1 MDNKHF
7 VSVAGLVK
15 NDNNQVL
22 LIKSPDRGWEY
33 PGGVVEFGESL
44 EVALIREIKEE
55 SGVNAEISGFVGLC
69 KNIERNILNID
80 FVCKYVSG
88 ELATSDESLE
98 VRWFSIEEAVNIVE
112 APLTKKRLIQ
122 MLSRDKEVYIFSFR
136 KDPFNI
142 SGDKKYEIGLK

>member
-15 NDNNQVL
+15 NDDNQVL

-44 EVALIREIKEE
+44 EAALIREIKEE
-55 SGVNAEISGFVGLC
+55 SGVDVEIIGFVGLC

-88 ELATSDESLE
+88 GLATSDESLE
-98 VRWFSIEEAVNIVE
+98 GRWFSMEEAVNIVE
-112 APLTKKRLIQ
+112 APLTKKRLVQ
-122 MLSRDKEVYIFSFR
+122 MLSHDKEVHIFSFR
-136 KDPFNI
+136 KDPFSI
-142 SGDKKYEIGLK
+142 CTDEKYKMGTE

>member
-15 NDNNQVL
+15 NDDNQVL

-44 EVALIREIKEE
+44 EAALIREIKEE
-55 SGVNAEISGFVGLC
+55 SGVDIEIIGFVGLG

-88 ELATSDESLE
+88 GLATSDESLE
-98 VRWFSIEEAVNIVE
+98 VRWFSMEEAVNIVE
-112 APLTKKRLIQ
+112 APLTKKRLVQ
-122 MLSRDKEVYIFSFR
+122 MLSHDKEVHIFSFR
-136 KDPFNI
+136 KDPFSI
-142 SGDKKYEIGLK
+142 CTDEKYKMGME